1 MFTNCPCLTIYEKAV
16 VNRAPAYVRHVTGAV
31 YWQPFIGQTD
41 GKERTPDAK
50 IFVNIPAAS
59 TDYLPKRDDRVV
71 KGECA
76 DTAPPNDAYTVM
88 GVRDLRYGSPK
99 VQHIELDLG

>member
-1 MFTNCPCLTIYEKAV
+1 MFTNCPCLTIYEKTV
-16 VNRAPAYVRHVTGAV
+16 VDRAPAYVRHITADV

-71 KGECA
+71 KGECV
-76 DTAPPNDAYTVM
+76 DTAPPNDAYAVM
-88 GVRDLRYGSPK
+88 SVRDLRYGSPK